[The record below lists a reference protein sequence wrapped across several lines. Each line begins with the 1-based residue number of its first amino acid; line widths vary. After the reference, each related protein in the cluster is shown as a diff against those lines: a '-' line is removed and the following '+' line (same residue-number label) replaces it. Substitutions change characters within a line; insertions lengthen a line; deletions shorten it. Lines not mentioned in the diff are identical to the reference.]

1 MLKGISA
8 LDKWLARSTWHTGH
22 PIDMEIFYSAVKEI
36 ISQNPNVLL
45 HESEIAAYIKSS
57 QSGKLEASELER
69 LAKEYS
75 QKAELISDY
84 VILAK

>member
-1 MLKGISA
+1 MLKGLSA

-22 PIDMEIFYSAVKEI
+22 STDLEIFFRAVKEI
-36 ISQNPNVLL
+36 IAQNPDAIL

-57 QSGKLEASELER
+57 QSGKLVASELDR

-75 QKAELISDY
+75 QKAEVISEY
-84 VILAK
+84 VRLTK

>member
-22 PIDMEIFYSAVKEI
+22 TFDLEIFFHAVKEI
-36 ISQNPNVLL
+36 IAHNPNTLL
-45 HESEIAAYIKSS
+45 HESEIAAYIKSF
-57 QSGKLEASELER
+57 QSGKFDASELER

-75 QKAELISDY
+75 QKAEVISEY
-84 VILAK
+84 VMLTK

>member
-1 MLKGISA
+1 MS
-8 LDKWLARSTWHTGH
+8 
-22 PIDMEIFYSAVKEI
+22 
-36 ISQNPNVLL
+36 L

-57 QSGKLEASELER
+57 QSGKIEASELER

>member
-36 ISQNPNVLL
+36 ISQNPNVL

-57 QSGKLEASELER
+57 QSGKIEASELER